1 MKYQIAGESMQALN
15 IILEEGEKIYA
26 DSGHLLS
33 KSDNISMTP
42 RIAGGLIKAIE
53 RKATGSTA
61 MLTEFQSKSGEG
73 VVSVSGT
80 LPGKVVEVD
89 LGPDQGLAVEHSALL
104 AVEESV
110 NFTLQ
115 RVSMGAAFWGGAG
128 LMLQKFIGPGKVF
141 IHVVGD
147 TISHDLDG
155 TNHIEVDPGHIAA
168 FDSSLNYTIRG
179 VDNVRTAMFGGVG
192 LFLAN
197 FTGTGRVIL
206 HSVSKIKLATELYLM
221 GKEINGGK

>member
-1 MKYQIAGESMQALN
+1 MKYQIVGNNMQALN
-15 IILEEGEKIYA
+15 VILEEGEKVYA

-33 KSDNISMTP
+33 KSDNVTMVP
-42 RIAGGLIKAIE
+42 RLAGGLVKAIE
-53 RKATGSTA
+53 RKATGTTA

-73 VVSVSGT
+73 IVSVSGI

-89 LGPDQGLAVEHSALL
+89 LAPGQGLAVEHDALL

-110 NFTLQ
+110 GFTLQ
-115 RVSMGAAFWGGAG
+115 RVSLGAAFWGGAG
-128 LMLQKFIGPGKVF
+128 LMLQKFTGPGKVF

-168 FDSSLNYTIRG
+168 FDSSLSYTIRG

-197 FTGTGRVIL
+197 FTGTGKLIL
-206 HSVSKIKLATELYLM
+206 HSVSRTKLAAELYLT
-221 GKEINGGK
+221 GKELNKGK